1 MRDARV
7 AEGADPAVQRLRH
20 LEPQIVGTRRRAATS
35 RGHDAAESAYQIP
48 WTATVPSTASVGG
61 PREVQCRST
70 ASLSRLRC
78 QREPGRIVVSRDEC
92 DELILHA
99 EKAEEVGIAIT
110 RAMVL
115 SRQDGC

>member
-1 MRDARV
+1 
-7 AEGADPAVQRLRH
+7 
-20 LEPQIVGTRRRAATS
+20 
-35 RGHDAAESAYQIP
+35 
-48 WTATVPSTASVGG
+48 
-61 PREVQCRST
+61 VQCRST
-70 ASLSRLRC
+70 ASLSRLRSV

-110 RAMVL
+110 RVL

>member
-1 MRDARV
+1 M
-7 AEGADPAVQRLRH
+7 
-20 LEPQIVGTRRRAATS
+20 
-35 RGHDAAESAYQIP
+35 
-48 WTATVPSTASVGG
+48 
-61 PREVQCRST
+61 QCRST
-70 ASLSRLRC
+70 ASLSRLRSV
-78 QREPGRIVVSRDEC
+78 QREPARIVVSRDEC